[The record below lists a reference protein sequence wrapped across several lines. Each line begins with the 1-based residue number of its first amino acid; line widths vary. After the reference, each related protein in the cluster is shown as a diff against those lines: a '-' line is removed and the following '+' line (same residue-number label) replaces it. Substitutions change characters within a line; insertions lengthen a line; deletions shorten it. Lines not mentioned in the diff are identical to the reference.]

1 MRRNDFAEIMRFIR
15 SDKMSERSQRL
26 RTNKF
31 AMVSTVWDQFTEN
44 SQNCYKPS
52 AYIIFI

>member
-1 MRRNDFAEIMRFIR
+1 MSKNDFTEIMRFIR
-15 SDKMSERSQRL
+15 LDKKSERSQRL

-31 AMVSTVWDQFTEN
+31 TMVSTVRNQFTEN

>member
-1 MRRNDFAEIMRFIR
+1 MSKNDFTEIMRFIR
-15 SDKMSERSQRL
+15 FDKKSERSQRT
-26 RTNKF
+26 RTNKL
-31 AMVSTVWDQFTEN
+31 AMVSTVWGQFTEN